1 MGQHKYNPTAI
12 AAKNGTLPPK
22 ERPKL
27 TKRQAERL
35 LRLKIAK
42 MLDPFDALPEGMAE
56 IIEGG
61 IPYYG

>member
-12 AAKNGTLPPK
+12 AAKNGEIPPK

-27 TKRQAERL
+27 TKRQAEKL
-35 LRLKIAK
+35 MKLKIVK

-56 IIEGG
+56 IIAGG
-61 IPYYG
+61 MPYG

>member
-12 AAKNGTLPPK
+12 AAKNGEIPQK

-35 LRLKIAK
+35 MKLEIVK
-42 MLDPFDALPEGMAE
+42 MLDPFGALPEGMAE
-56 IIEGG
+56 IIAGG
-61 IPYYG
+61 MPFG

>member
-22 ERPKL
+22 EQPKL

-35 LRLKIAK
+35 MKLKIVK
-42 MLDPFDALPEGMAE
+42 MLDPFDALPDGMVE
-56 IIEGG
+56 IIAGG
-61 IPYYG
+61 MPHG